1 MNIFRTM
8 VKENKKEYIKVSEVT
23 ILGQKCE
30 LKVAYKNVKS
40 AEVNFEYREIKVAL
54 PLKYK
59 NKDITKILN
68 VILNKKKWQNAIKKK
83 K

>member
-1 MNIFRTM
+1 MINNKRTVFRKTNIQTEVTKMNIFRTM

-59 NKDITKILN
+59 M
-68 VILNKKKWQNAIKKK
+68 
-83 K
+83 